1 MAPPA
6 SEFVFFLCEL
16 GVMEQQVRIL
26 AEIYVLRSTQP
37 PLVLEPQFIISE
49 KYKGLTLLDEF
60 VTIAA
65 VRVIER
71 YRADLESVQVTIA
84 GFQVWTLTAK
94 IKFGP
99 QEVKVYREK
108 RGLHLVGEIL
118 SYGILSMRTAAEGG
132 GEGVRI
138 GWLKKRKPDEVV
150 PMRMSEEKPNLGGLF
165 FLGQSLTEISNS

>member
-16 GVMEQQVRIL
+16 GVMKKQVRIL
-26 AEIYVLRSTQP
+26 AEIYVLRSTQS

-49 KYKGLTLLDEF
+49 KYKGLALLYEF

-84 GFQVWTLTAK
+84 GFHVWALTAK
-94 IKFGP
+94 IEFGP
-99 QEVKVYREK
+99 QGVKVYGEK
-108 RGLHLVGEIL
+108 RR
-118 SYGILSMRTAAEGG
+118 Y
-132 GEGVRI
+132 
-138 GWLKKRKPDEVV
+138 
-150 PMRMSEEKPNLGGLF
+150 
-165 FLGQSLTEISNS
+165 FLMES